1 MKLAKLASTFLEEDT
16 CKHFIG
22 NMVTNLKI
30 TLFCFSQNNWQGYLE
45 KLSEILQCLR
55 ESGLTARPSK
65 MSIGFKEIEFLGHVV
80 GSGEQ
85 RPEQKKVE
93 KVLKLKPPRTKREVK
108 SLLGFLNYYRK
119 FVPNFSE
126 LSTPLSDLTKKG
138 KPDKVTWTEECED
151 ALKKIQDVFSSEPV
165 LKLPDLNKPFLVRTD
180 ASSHGIGAVLMQEH
194 DGYIMPCLYASR
206 KLLPR
211 EQNYA
216 VIEKECLAIIFGV
229 STFSR
234 YLLLSEFIIET
245 DHKPLAYL
253 KVSKAKNS
261 RLMRWSLILQQY
273 CFHIRPIS
281 GGINHQAD
289 VLSRLV

>member
-1 MKLAKLASTFLEEDT
+1 KETFKDV
-16 CKHFIG
+16 K
-22 NMVTNLKI
+22 
-30 TLFCFSQNNWQGYLE
+30 
-45 KLSEILQCLR
+45 
-55 ESGLTARPSK
+55 ESNKPKDISK
-65 MSIGFKEIEFLGHVV
+65 DVKEIVKDVKEYDKLTETQKSKLRHVLGIHRNHVAGLGNHVV